1 MAKYIQTCLLCKQ
14 TYEYCGGCSK
24 YKHLPTFMTTFCS
37 QNCRDIYQVMTN
49 FEGKI
54 LTKEEAKRQLMN
66 LDVSRHDYYTKSF
79 ATSYN
84 KIMIDDTDE
93 ENQLNKD
100 IEENSEPVTDA
111 DVSSTIEQI
120 IDNNTI
126 SSEEIKKGTN
136 VASNSSN
143 FRKNR
148 KGKKYR

>member
-1 MAKYIQTCLLCKQ
+1 MAKYVQTCLLCKQ

-66 LDVSRHDYYTKSF
+66 LDISRHNYYTKSF

-84 KIMIDDTDE
+84 RIMTDDTDE
-93 ENQLNKD
+93 ENQLKED
-100 IEENSEPVTDA
+100 IKENSEPVIDA
-111 DVSSTIEQI
+111 DVSSTIEEI

-126 SSEEIKKGTN
+126 SSEKIKEGIN

-143 FRKNR
+143 FKKYR
-148 KGKKYR
+148 KGKKYK

>member
-1 MAKYIQTCLLCKQ
+1 M
-14 TYEYCGGCSK
+14 G
-24 YKHLPTFMTTFCS
+24 
-37 QNCRDIYQVMTN
+37 RDIYQVMTN

-66 LDVSRHDYYTKSF
+66 LDISRHDYYTKSF

-84 KIMIDDTDE
+84 KIMADDTDE
-93 ENQLNKD
+93 ENQSNKD
-100 IEENSEPVTDA
+100 IKENSEPVTDA
-111 DVSSTIEQI
+111 NVSSTIEQI

-126 SSEEIKKGTN
+126 SSEKIKEGTN
-136 VASNSSN
+136 ITSNSFN

>member
-1 MAKYIQTCLLCKQ
+1 
-14 TYEYCGGCSK
+14 
-24 YKHLPTFMTTFCS
+24 
-37 QNCRDIYQVMTN
+37 
-49 FEGKI
+49 
-54 LTKEEAKRQLMN
+54 
-66 LDVSRHDYYTKSF
+66 
-79 ATSYN
+79 
-84 KIMIDDTDE
+84 MIDDTDE

-126 SSEEIKKGTN
+126 SSEKIKEGIN